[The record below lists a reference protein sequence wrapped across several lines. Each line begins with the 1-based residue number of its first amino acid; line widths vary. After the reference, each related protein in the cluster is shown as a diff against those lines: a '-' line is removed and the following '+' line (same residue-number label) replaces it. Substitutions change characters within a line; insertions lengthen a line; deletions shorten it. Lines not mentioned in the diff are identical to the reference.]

1 MGNDRIIIKGNKEGL
16 NAIINIDKF
25 GNFEEMLDA
34 LIEKLSK
41 GKKFYKG
48 STLCITTKLSS
59 LTEKDVESLK
69 VVLFEEIGIKD
80 IVFEDKDIKDK
91 ESESKIFNG
100 VYEGRTKFIRK
111 TVRGGQCV
119 DFQGNI
125 VIVGDVNSGAEV
137 YAGGNIIVL
146 GSIKGNVYAGV
157 GGNRKAIIAAFALQP
172 EILKIGD
179 IITISPDD
187 FEKPKYPE
195 VAKVKDDAIIVEP
208 YLTNKIGRAH
218 V

>member
-80 IVFEDKDIKDK
+80 IVFEDKDVKDK

-100 VYEGRTKFIRK
+100 VYEGRTQFIRK

-208 YLTNKIGRAH
+208 YLTNKYIY
-218 V
+218 

>member
-69 VVLFEEIGIKD
+69 VVLFEEIAIKD
-80 IVFEDKDIKDK
+80 IVFEDKDVKDK

-208 YLTNKIGRAH
+208 YLTNKYIY
-218 V
+218 

>member
-195 VAKVKDDAIIVEP
+195 VAKVKDYAIIVEP
-208 YLTNKIGRAH
+208 YLTNKYIY
-218 V
+218 

>member
-80 IVFEDKDIKDK
+80 IVFEDNDLKDK

-208 YLTNKIGRAH
+208 YLTNKYIY
-218 V
+218 

>member
-48 STLCITTKLSS
+48 STLSITTKLSS

-80 IVFEDKDIKDK
+80 IVFEDKDVKDK

-157 GGNRKAIIAAFALQP
+157 WGNRKAIIAAFALQP

-195 VAKVKDDAIIVEP
+195 VAKVKDDTIIVEP
-208 YLTNKIGRAH
+208 YLTNKYIY
-218 V
+218 

>member
-157 GGNRKAIIAAFALQP
+157 GGNR
-172 EILKIGD
+172 
-179 IITISPDD
+179 ITISPDD

-208 YLTNKIGRAH
+208 YLTNKYIY
-218 V
+218 

>member
-172 EILKIGD
+172 EVLKIGD

-208 YLTNKIGRAH
+208 YLTNKYIY
-218 V
+218 

>member
-69 VVLFEEIGIKD
+69 VVLFEEIVIKD

-125 VIVGDVNSGAEV
+125 VIVGVVNSGAEV

-208 YLTNKIGRAH
+208 YLTNKYIY
-218 V
+218 

>member
-1 MGNDRIIIKGNKEGL
+1 MENDRIIIKGNKEGL

-111 TVRGGQCV
+111 TVRGGQCI

-208 YLTNKIGRAH
+208 YLTNKYIY
-218 V
+218 

>member
-179 IITISPDD
+179 IITIFPDD

-208 YLTNKIGRAH
+208 YLTNKYIY
-218 V
+218 

>member
-59 LTEKDVESLK
+59 LTERDVESLK

-137 YAGGNIIVL
+137 YAGGQYNC
-146 GSIKGNVYAGV
+146 SW
-157 GGNRKAIIAAFALQP
+157 
-172 EILKIGD
+172 
-179 IITISPDD
+179 
-187 FEKPKYPE
+187 
-195 VAKVKDDAIIVEP
+195 
-208 YLTNKIGRAH
+208 
-218 V
+218 

>member
-80 IVFEDKDIKDK
+80 IVFEDKDVKDK

-157 GGNRKAIIAAFALQP
+157 GGNRKAIISAFALQP

-208 YLTNKIGRAH
+208 YLTNKYIY
-218 V
+218 

>member
-208 YLTNKIGRAH
+208 YLTKLH
-218 V
+218 

>member
-1 MGNDRIIIKGNKEGL
+1 MASDRILIKGNKDGL

-25 GNFEEMLDA
+25 GDFNEMLDV

-48 STLCITTKLSS
+48 STLYITLKMSA
-59 LTEKDVESLK
+59 LTEKDVERLK
-69 VVLFEEIGIKD
+69 VVLLEEIGVKD
-80 IVFEDKDIKDK
+80 IVFEDKEIKEK
-91 ESESKIFNG
+91 ESESKMFNG

-111 TVRGGQCV
+111 TVRGGQSIN
-119 DFQGNI
+119 FPGNI
-125 VIVGDVNSGAEV
+125 VIIGDVNSGAEV

-146 GSIKGNVYAGV
+146 GSIKGNVFAGV
-157 GGNRKAIIAAFALQP
+157 GGNSKAIIAAFALQP
-172 EILKIGD
+172 EVLKIGD

-195 VAKVKDDAIIVEP
+195 VAKIKDDAIIVEP
-208 YLTNKIGRAH
+208 YLTNKYIY
-218 V
+218 

>member
-208 YLTNKIGRAH
+208 YLTNKYIY
-218 V
+218 

>member
-48 STLCITTKLSS
+48 STLCITTKLFS

-80 IVFEDKDIKDK
+80 IVFEDKDVKDK

-208 YLTNKIGRAH
+208 YLTNKYIY
-218 V
+218 

>member
-69 VVLFEEIGIKD
+69 VVLFEELGIKD
-80 IVFEDKDIKDK
+80 IVFEDKDVKDK

-208 YLTNKIGRAH
+208 YLTNKYIY
-218 V
+218 

>member
-16 NAIINIDKF
+16 NAIINIDNF
-25 GNFEEMLDA
+25 GNVEEMLDA

-80 IVFEDKDIKDK
+80 IVFEDKDVKDK

-208 YLTNKIGRAH
+208 YLTNKYIY
-218 V
+218 

>member
-100 VYEGRTKFIRK
+100 VYEGRTKFISK
-111 TVRGGQCV
+111 SVRGGQCV

-208 YLTNKIGRAH
+208 YLTNKYIY
-218 V
+218 

>member
-195 VAKVKDDAIIVEP
+195 VAKVKDDVIIVEP
-208 YLTNKIGRAH
+208 YLTNKYIY
-218 V
+218 

>member
-80 IVFEDKDIKDK
+80 IVFEDKDVKDK

-195 VAKVKDDAIIVEP
+195 VAKVKDDTIIVEP
-208 YLTNKIGRAH
+208 YLTNKYIY
-218 V
+218 

>member
-80 IVFEDKDIKDK
+80 IVFEDKDVKDK

-187 FEKPKYPE
+187 FEKPKSRSG
-195 VAKVKDDAIIVEP
+195 KSK
-208 YLTNKIGRAH
+208 R
-218 V
+218 

>member
-48 STLCITTKLSS
+48 STLSITTKLSS

-80 IVFEDKDIKDK
+80 IVFEDKDVKDK

-195 VAKVKDDAIIVEP
+195 VAKVKDDTIIVEP
-208 YLTNKIGRAH
+208 YLTNKYIY
-218 V
+218 

>member
-80 IVFEDKDIKDK
+80 IVFEDKDVKDK

-195 VAKVKDDAIIVEP
+195 VAKVKDDAIIVDP
-208 YLTNKIGRAH
+208 YLTNKYIY
-218 V
+218 